1 MAGLYLHIPFCS
13 RKCPYCDFFSI
24 ASTDILLETYPSL
37 LIRHLN
43 WASSRKQPGPF
54 ETIYFGGGTP
64 SLLPPA
70 VIADILQAV
79 QQTFGITHDA
89 EITFEA
95 NPGTVSE
102 QSLAGYRQAGINRL
116 SLGLQTCN
124 DNHLAN
130 LGRLHNRQEGLDAF
144 GRARDVGFDNISLD
158 LMFALPGQTTAEL
171 EEDLH
176 SFLELSP
183 EHLSCYGLTA
193 EPETPFHRK
202 VKSGE
207 MTLPDED
214 FYADTFML
222 VHKRLSE
229 AGYEHYEI
237 ANYALKGRACR
248 HNLGYWQRQSFLG
261 IGPGAHSFCALH
273 WGSRS
278 AVPPDLAAYQHALVN
293 AKEPT
298 QHLEV
303 FDQESA
309 LRETIYLALRTR
321 NGISDSELQQRFGC
335 TLQEAFPEAVAA
347 SAPWLIYNNGRW
359 TLTPAGWL
367 IFDRLI
373 LPFL

>member
-1 MAGLYLHIPFCS
+1 MAGLYVHIPFCH

-24 ASTDILLETYPSL
+24 ASTDLLLETYPSL
-37 LIRHLN
+37 LIKHLN
-43 WASSRKQPGPF
+43 WASSHKQSGPF

-64 SLLPPA
+64 SLLPPES
-70 VIADILQAV
+70 IADILQVV
-79 QQTFGITHDA
+79 QQAFGITHNA

-124 DNHLAN
+124 DKHLAT
-130 LGRLHNRQEGLDAF
+130 LGRLHNQKEGLDAF
-144 GRARDVGFDNISLD
+144 SRARDVGFDNISLD
-158 LMFALPGQTTAEL
+158 LMFALPAQTTAEF

-229 AGYEHYEI
+229 VGYEHYEI

-261 IGPGAHSFCALH
+261 IGPGAHSFCARH

-335 TLQEAFPEAVAA
+335 TLQEAFPKAVEA